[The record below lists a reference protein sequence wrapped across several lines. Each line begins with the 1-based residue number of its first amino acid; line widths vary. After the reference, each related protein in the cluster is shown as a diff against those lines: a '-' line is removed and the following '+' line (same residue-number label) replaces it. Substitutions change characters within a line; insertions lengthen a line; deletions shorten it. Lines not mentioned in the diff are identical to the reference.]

1 MPWYLNTVKI
11 KREYENVDLKLFSTR
26 KIQVLSKSDDR
37 NKTDSINVFFMV
49 LSKADSKIRNCTCMY
64 VLHVTNWLVHAKITK
79 KSLDVCWLHGVC
91 KTSRCSYKKID
102 FFQRGI
108 FVQKCWEE
116 SKDLFKGQGRNICLK
131 FIVSESD
138 ILPYLLQLSAIYQVY
153 KKWRMYVHILKGND
167 YWLFINYRSSSQII
181 VIIWIQ

>member
-64 VLHVTNWLVHAKITK
+64 VLHVTN
-79 KSLDVCWLHGVC
+79 
-91 KTSRCSYKKID
+91 
-102 FFQRGI
+102 
-108 FVQKCWEE
+108 
-116 SKDLFKGQGRNICLK
+116 
-131 FIVSESD
+131 
-138 ILPYLLQLSAIYQVY
+138 
-153 KKWRMYVHILKGND
+153 
-167 YWLFINYRSSSQII
+167 
-181 VIIWIQ
+181 